1 GFCSTCVATATEP
14 GLLLFALV
22 HVGSHPMRLAA
33 AACPKC
39 NHQLGWGDLDGRFPC
54 PGCGV
59 ALQSNYVG
67 LLAFAISVMP
77 LPFVL
82 LVPLDRIWMILAGGA
97 LLMAPLLWCVARLL
111 RVRLARE
118 PEAT

>member
-1 GFCSTCVATATEP
+1 
-14 GLLLFALV
+14 
-22 HVGSHPMRLAA
+22 MRLAA

-39 NHQLGWGDLDGRFPC
+39 NCRIGWGDLDGRFPC
-54 PGCGV
+54 RGCGV

-67 LLAFAISVMP
+67 LLAFAIGVAP

-82 LVPLDRIWMILAGGA
+82 LVPSDTLWMIIAGGA
-97 LLMAPLLWCVARLL
+97 LLVVALLWCVAKLL

>member
-1 GFCSTCVATATEP
+1 
-14 GLLLFALV
+14 
-22 HVGSHPMRLAA
+22 MRLAA

-39 NHQLGWGDLDGRFPC
+39 NCRINWGDLDGRFPC

-67 LLAFAISVMP
+67 LLAFAISVAP

-82 LVPLDRIWMILAGGA
+82 LVPLDTLWMILVGGA
-97 LLMAPLLWCVARLL
+97 LLVAALLWCFARLL